1 MNKPNCCES
10 CWSLANYPNAFCVD
24 VSCTCH
30 TAPTNKETT
39 PEWEDRWEG
48 QSFVKVLKQAADF
61 KAVQYEIMIKLLRK
75 FIPELLA
82 ANDEAWSISMQEN
95 VDAAVATA
103 TAEARE
109 ESVNRVRDLT
119 ASSRRKYLNQVVARG
134 SKDHLNDVWR
144 EGYNNALVDIEERL
158 DIMFGARHSNGE

>member
-1 MNKPNCCES
+1 MNKPNCCDL
-10 CWSLANYPNAFCVD
+10 CLMKINDGACLNAA
-24 VSCTCH
+24 CTCH
-30 TAPTNKETT
+30 APTNKETT

-82 ANDEAWSISMQEN
+82 TRDEAWSISMQEN

-109 ESVNRVRDLT
+109 AERNRCASIVGVHESPHVGTNCRLCQIDP
-119 ASSRRKYLNQVVARG
+119 AR
-134 SKDHLNDVWR
+134 
-144 EGYNNALVDIEERL
+144 
-158 DIMFGARHSNGE
+158 